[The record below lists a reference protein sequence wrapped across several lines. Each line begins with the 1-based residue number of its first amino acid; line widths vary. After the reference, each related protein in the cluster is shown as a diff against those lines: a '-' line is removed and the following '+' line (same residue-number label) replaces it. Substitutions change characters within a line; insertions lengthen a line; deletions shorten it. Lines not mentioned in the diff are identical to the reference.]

1 MDLLIWVLA
10 MAGAGV
16 VAFALYIAW
25 SLYRRLRGQHMARKP
40 FAEHVAFLEPYVRVS
55 YPPGEGPFP
64 AVLLF
69 HGCGGVRQVTENY
82 AALAVKSGVAAVI
95 VDSLRARNISYEE
108 ALAQVCT
115 GHRLWGRERA
125 ADVYAALA
133 LIRQDAR
140 IDPRRLA
147 LAGWS
152 HGGWTLLD
160 ALTLARM
167 ALPPDGLS
175 DAPAQPF
182 EGVRGAFLV
191 YPYVSGPSLAVR
203 HDWLRDIPI
212 EAILVERDSMASE
225 ADASV
230 VFSRARQEGASVSW
244 SVLGGV
250 THAFDEPDHHPD
262 STLRYDEQASR
273 ETEGRFVD
281 FLRRRVL
288 ALADPS

>member
-10 MAGAGV
+10 IAGAGV
-16 VAFALYIAW
+16 LAFASFIAFT
-25 SLYRRLRGQHMARKP
+25 LYRRLRGQHLARKP
-40 FAEHVAFLEPYVRVS
+40 FADHVAFMEPYVRVS

-115 GHRLWGRERA
+115 GHKLWGRERA
-125 ADVYAALA
+125 ADVYAALD
-133 LIRQDAR
+133 LIRRDRR
-140 IDPRRLA
+140 IDPQRLA
-147 LAGWS
+147 LTGWS

-160 ALTLARM
+160 GLTLAAMKR
-167 ALPPDGLS
+167 PPDGLS
-175 DAPAQPF
+175 DAPEEPF
-182 EGVRGAFLV
+182 AGVTGVFLI

-203 HDWLRDIPI
+203 HDWLSGIPL
-212 EAILVERDSMASE
+212 EAVLVERDSMASE

-230 VFSRARQEGASVSW
+230 VFSRARQQGAPVSW

-250 THAFDEPDHHPD
+250 THAFDEPDHRPG
-262 STLRYDEQASR
+262 STLRYDAQATR

-281 FLRRRVL
+281 FLNRRL
-288 ALADPS
+288 LK